1 MSKLAAGW
9 PLETARLA
17 WQGDDTPRSEA
28 FGDVYF
34 SKEGGFG
41 ESEHV
46 FLAGNDLLT
55 RFAAGRGTRIL
66 ETGFGTGRNFLA
78 TALLFLEL
86 APADASLDFVSL
98 EKYPVAADDL
108 PRLGDAQRRLA
119 GQWLADHPVLP
130 ADAPDRLASLQ
141 ATLHQNWPDP
151 IPGFH
156 RRLLAGG
163 RIRLTMVWG
172 DAAEQLPLVDG
183 PFDAFYLDGFAPD
196 RNPELWQEALIAQ
209 LATRSA
215 PGATVATY
223 SAARRVRDALGN
235 AGFVIEKR
243 PGFGRKRDMLSARRP
258 GADGQDEDGGQDEGQ
273 NEDEGGSSAAELGQ
287 GEVAVIGAGMAGTS
301 VARALS
307 RRGRGVVVFEAGAA
321 AAGGGSGNPAGLVAP
336 VVSRDWN
343 RLAELTATGM
353 GFMRAE
359 LGELIDGKT
368 AAFDGVI
375 KLARGERHA
384 LRQAGIAAA
393 LHPDA
398 NFVAWCEADRLRE
411 LSGVSDID
419 SPGWWFPS
427 AGWLRPREVI
437 SRWLAAP
444 GIETRLEHAVDS
456 ILGEP
461 GAWQLRTAEG
471 RRHGPFA
478 EVVVAAGPGSGHL
491 IDALARWIEP
501 CRGQVSWGQVN
512 PKDRD
517 RAEASRPVTGRPV
530 IREGYALDLPG
541 GERLFG
547 ASFLPGDEG
556 CELRAAEHEANCERL
571 AAIAPSLARQLSLA
585 TLDGR
590 ASLRATTPDRLPI
603 VGRLADG
610 LWVSTGHGARGLTW
624 SAWLAEYLAARIEGT
639 PSPLPADLAEA
650 LRPTRFDERSAKK
663 LARKQ
668 ARKPAQRQQ
677 R

>member
-1 MSKLAAGW
+1 MSKLATGW
-9 PLETARLA
+9 PLETARLS
-17 WQGDDTPRSEA
+17 WHGDDTPRSEA

-55 RFAAGRGTRIL
+55 RFAEGRGNRIL
-66 ETGFGTGRNFLA
+66 ETGFGTGRNFLT

-98 EKYPVAADDL
+98 EKYPVSANDL
-108 PRLGDAQRRLA
+108 PRLGEAQRRLA
-119 GQWLADHPVLP
+119 GQWLLGHPLLP
-130 ADAPDRLASLQ
+130 AAASDRLASLQ
-141 ATLHQNWPDP
+141 AALHASWPDP

-156 RRLLAGG
+156 RRLFADG
-163 RIRLTMVWG
+163 RIRLTLIWG
-172 DAAEQLPLVDG
+172 DAAEQLPRVDG
-183 PFDAFYLDGFAPD
+183 RFDAFYLDGFAPD
-196 RNPELWQEALIAQ
+196 RNPELWQETLIAQ

-215 PGATVATY
+215 SGATAATY

-235 AGFVIEKR
+235 AGFSVEKR
-243 PGFGRKRDMLSARRP
+243 PGFGRKRDMLSARRS
-258 GADGQDEDGGQDEGQ
+258 GAEDDGGNGESGR
-273 NEDEGGSSAAELGQ
+273 SAAESGP
-287 GEVAVIGAGMAGTS
+287 GEIAVIGAGIAGAS

-307 RRGRGVVVFEAGAA
+307 RRGHEVVVFEADDV
-321 AAGGGSGNPAGLVAP
+321 AAGGGSGNPVGLVAP

-343 RLAELTATGM
+343 LLAELTAAGM

-359 LGELIDGKT
+359 LGELIDGET

-375 KLARGERHA
+375 KLARSERHA
-384 LRQAGIAAA
+384 ARQAGIAAA
-393 LHPDA
+393 LDPDSHFA
-398 NFVAWCEADRLRE
+398 AWCGADRLRE

-427 AGWLRPREVI
+427 AGWLRPREVVGH
-437 SRWLAAP
+437 WLTTP
-444 GIETRLEHAVDS
+444 GIEPRLEQSVDS

-461 GAWQLRTAEG
+461 GAWRVKTADG
-471 RRHGPFA
+471 RQHGPFA
-478 EVVVAAGPGSGHL
+478 EVIVAAGPGSGRL

-501 CRGQVSWGQVN
+501 CRGQVSWGQVS

-517 RAEASRPVTGRPV
+517 RAETNRPVAGRPL
-530 IREGYALDLPG
+530 IREGYTLDLAG

-571 AAIAPSLARQLSLA
+571 AAIAPSLAQGLSLK

-624 SAWLAEYLAARIEGT
+624 SAWLAEYLASRIEDT

-650 LRPTRFDERSAKK
+650 LRPERFDERAAKK
-663 LARKQ
+663 LARKP
-668 ARKPAQRQQ
+668 ARRQQ